1 MKRRIYGLEN
11 EYGIIY
17 SSQGARTSS
26 TEKAARYLFEE
37 LATVEGHLNAFLEN
51 GARFYL
57 DTGSHPECAS
67 PHDVVAYDK
76 AGERILEGLL
86 GCTEVKLREEGLVGS
101 LYIYKNNTDSVGNSY
116 GCHENYLVSR
126 SVDFYQLAE
135 QLIPFLVTR
144 QIFCG
149 AGRYVRDKS

>member
-1 MKRRIYGLEN
+1 MKRRIFGLEN

-26 TEKAARYLFEE
+26 TEKAVRYLFEE

-57 DTGSHPECAS
+57 DTGSHPEYATPECAS
-67 PHDVVAYDK
+67 PRDVVAYDK

-86 GCTEVKLREEGLVGS
+86 ACTEEKLREEGLC
-101 LYIYKNNTDSVGNSY
+101 D
-116 GCHENYLVSR
+116 
-126 SVDFYQLAE
+126 LAA
-135 QLIPFLVTR
+135 
-144 QIFCG
+144 
-149 AGRYVRDKS
+149 AGRHTRPPLV

>member
-26 TEKAARYLFEE
+26 TEKAVRYLFEE

-57 DTGSHPECAS
+57 DTGSHPEYATPECAS
-67 PHDVVAYDK
+67 PRDAVFIADVTASPAKDL
-76 AGERILEGLL
+76 AGD
-86 GCTEVKLREEGLVGS
+86 EEG
-101 LYIYKNNTDSVGNSY
+101 D
-116 GCHENYLVSR
+116 
-126 SVDFYQLAE
+126 
-135 QLIPFLVTR
+135 
-144 QIFCG
+144 
-149 AGRYVRDKS
+149 